1 MQAWCNL
8 ETSSD
13 SPVVRVKL
21 VVASVDCELALDALG
36 IDCKAKLKKWQR
48 EAINL
53 MTIVQP
59 IVQTIVLT

>member
-1 MQAWCNL
+1 MMQAWCNL

-21 VVASVDCELALDALG
+21 VEASVDCDLALDALG
-36 IDCKAKLKKWQR
+36 IDCKAKLKKLQR

-53 MTIVQP
+53 MTIVQ
-59 IVQTIVLT
+59 TIVLT